1 MKIPYLKKKPE
12 LKSYH
17 NVTWEDNYSWIH
29 QKNILEVLRDKTK
42 LDPEVKNYL
51 DEENSYANYHL
62 KDTEN
67 LQKKLFDEIKG
78 RIKLDDE
85 SLPYKDHTYEYWSK
99 TTAVGNYSI
108 KLRKKIDTDL
118 VEEIWNGD
126 EEKKKLETEYF
137 GVGDLEVSNND
148 KYLGYSLDIKGSEYY
163 TIFIRDIKT
172 NEIITK
178 EISETSGGITFSL
191 DDKYVFYSKLDQN
204 HRARKIYRH
213 EIGNFNGQDELIFEE
228 KSEAFTVSIGLSSD
242 EKYYFINTS
251 DHNTSE
257 QYYFGVD
264 EINIKP
270 KLIIKREKGII
281 YSVSSW
287 DSKFFNHTNK
297 DAEDFKIDVS
307 DSLEKQNWKTFIPP
321 RDEVL
326 IGGCTFLKN
335 WIIRSETSNALDKLF
350 VKNISSGVE
359 EELIFSNETVYV
371 PGISLIQKDRDTD
384 NVYLGYSSPKTPSR
398 VYSYNLSTKTK
409 KLVKEQEIPSGHNP
423 EDYIVERVDYKSHD
437 GRLVPLTITR
447 HKKTK
452 IDGSANL
459 LLYGYG
465 SYGSS
470 MSPNFSSTRLSL
482 INRDIIWAT
491 AHIRGG
497 MEKGMKW
504 WKEGKLINKKNTF
517 EDYIHAAKY
526 LIDNNYSSKGKIIG
540 MGGSAGGLLMGAVV
554 NQAPELFLGIIM
566 AVPFVDSLTTNLDH
580 SLPLTVGEFDEF
592 GNAKD
597 IKEHFDYIFSYA
609 PYNNIKK
616 MDYPHIL
623 ITTSLSANTLAVTP
637 EPHENT
643 IFLLWSKLNGLN
655 FSTILSLAINVR
667 SSVFINS
674 EKGKQNEF
682 LIDPLLKPF
691 LGSAT
696 FPSNLS
702 ILLASI
708 TLNSFSEIFLSIS
721 CLSFTSFLF
730 SLAL

>member
-1 MKIPYLKKKPE
+1 M
-12 LKSYH
+12 
-17 NVTWEDNYSWIH
+17 
-29 QKNILEVLRDKTK
+29 EVLRDKTK

-148 KYLGYSLDIKGSEYY
+148 KYLGYSLDTKGSEYY

-172 NEIITK
+172 NKIITK
-178 EISETSGGITFSL
+178 EITETSGGITFSL
-191 DDKYVFYSKLDQN
+191 DDRYVFYSKLDQN

-213 EIGNFNGQDELIFEE
+213 EIGNFNNQDELIFEE

-264 EINIKP
+264 EINTKP
-270 KLIIKREKGII
+270 KLIMKREKGII

-287 DSKFFNHTNK
+287 DNKFYNHTNK

-307 DSLEKQNWKTFIPP
+307 DSLEKQNWETFIPP

-359 EELIFSNETVYV
+359 EELIFSNENVYV
-371 PGISLIQKDRDTD
+371 PGISLTQRDRDTD

-504 WKEGKLINKKNTF
+504 WKEGKLTNKKNTF

-623 ITTSLSANTLAVTP
+623 ITTSLSDNRVLFD
-637 EPHENT
+637 EPAKFTAKLRDYKTDNN
-643 IFLLWSKLNGLN
+643 LL
-655 FSTILSLAINVR
+655 
-667 SSVFINS
+667 
-674 EKGKQNEF
+674 
-682 LIDPLLKPF
+682 LLKTEMNA
-691 LGSAT
+691 GHGGKSGRDGA
-696 FPSNLS
+696 
-702 ILLASI
+702 IE
-708 TLNSFSEIFLSIS
+708 EIAIDYAF
-721 CLSFTSFLF
+721 
-730 SLAL
+730 ALKIAEKI

>member
-1 MKIPYLKKKPE
+1 MKIPHLKKKVE
-12 LKSYH
+12 LKSCH
-17 NVTWEDNYSWIH
+17 DVTWEDNYSWIH
-29 QKNILEVLRDKTK
+29 QQNILEVLKDKSK
-42 LDPEVKNYL
+42 LNPEVKKYL
-51 DEENSYANYHL
+51 DEENSYAEYHL
-62 KDTEN
+62 KDTKSV
-67 LQKKLFDEIKG
+67 QKKLFDEIKG

-85 SLPYKDHTYEYWSK
+85 SLPYKDHTYEYWTK
-99 TTAVGNYSI
+99 TTATGNYSI
-108 KLRKKIDTDL
+108 KLRKKIDTGD

-126 EEKKKLETEYF
+126 EEKKKLNTEYF
-137 GVGDLEVSNND
+137 GIGDLEVSNND

-172 NEIITK
+172 KKIISK

-191 DDKYVFYSKLDQN
+191 DDKYIFYSKLDEN

-213 EIGNFNGQDELIFEE
+213 EIGNLDDDDKLIFEE

-257 QYYFGVD
+257 QYYFNVN
-264 EINIKP
+264 EENPVP
-270 KLIIKREKGII
+270 KLIIQREKGVL
-281 YSVSSW
+281 YSISSW
-287 DSKFFNHTNK
+287 NDKFYNHTNK
-297 DAEDFKIDVS
+297 NAEDFKINIS
-307 DSLEKQNWKTFIPP
+307 DSLEIQSWKTFIESKN
-321 RDEVL
+321 EVL
-326 IGGCTFLKN
+326 IGGCTFLKD
-335 WIIRSETSNALDKLF
+335 WIIRSETSNALDKIF
-350 VKNISSGVE
+350 IKNISSGIE
-359 EELIFSNETVYV
+359 EELIVSDEKVCV
-371 PGISLIQKDRDTD
+371 PGISLTQRDRNTD

-398 VYSYNLSTKTK
+398 VYLYNLSTKSK
-409 KLVKEQEIPSGHNP
+409 KLVKEQEIPSGHNSD
-423 EDYIVERVDYKSHD
+423 DYIVERIEYKSHD

-452 IDGSANL
+452 IDGTSNL

-482 INRDIIWAT
+482 IDRDIIWAT

-504 WKEGKLINKKNTF
+504 WKEGKLTNKKNTF
-517 EDYIHAAKY
+517 KDYNFAAKY
-526 LIDNNYSSKGKIIG
+526 LIDHKYSSKGKIIG

-597 IKEHFDYIFSYA
+597 NKEHFDYIFSYA

-623 ITTSLSANTLAVTP
+623 ITTSLSDNRVLFD
-637 EPHENT
+637 EPAKFTAKLRDHKTDNN
-643 IFLLWSKLNGLN
+643 LL
-655 FSTILSLAINVR
+655 
-667 SSVFINS
+667 
-674 EKGKQNEF
+674 
-682 LIDPLLKPF
+682 LLKTEMNA
-691 LGSAT
+691 GHGGKSGRDGA
-696 FPSNLS
+696 
-702 ILLASI
+702 IE
-708 TLNSFSEIFLSIS
+708 EIAIDYAFALKIS
-721 CLSFTSFLF
+721 KKI
-730 SLAL
+730 

>member
-51 DEENSYANYHL
+51 DKENSYADYHL
-62 KDTEN
+62 KDTKN
-67 LQKKLFDEIKG
+67 LQKKLFDEIKA

-99 TTAVGNYSI
+99 TTAIGNYSI

-148 KYLGYSLDIKGSEYY
+148 KYLGYSLDTKGSEYY

-172 NEIITK
+172 NKIITK
-178 EISETSGGITFSL
+178 EITETSGGITFSL
-191 DDKYVFYSKLDQN
+191 DDRYVFYSKLDQN

-213 EIGNFNGQDELIFEE
+213 EIGNFNNQDELIFEE

-264 EINIKP
+264 EINTKP
-270 KLIIKREKGII
+270 KLIMKREKGII

-287 DSKFFNHTNK
+287 DNKFYNHTNK

-307 DSLEKQNWKTFIPP
+307 DSLEKQNWETFIPP

-359 EELIFSNETVYV
+359 EELIFSNENVYV
-371 PGISLIQKDRDTD
+371 PGISLTQRNRDTD

-504 WKEGKLINKKNTF
+504 WKEGKLTNKKNTF

-580 SLPLTVGEFDEF
+580 SLPLTVGEF
-592 GNAKD
+592 
-597 IKEHFDYIFSYA
+597 
-609 PYNNIKK
+609 
-616 MDYPHIL
+616 
-623 ITTSLSANTLAVTP
+623 
-637 EPHENT
+637 
-643 IFLLWSKLNGLN
+643 
-655 FSTILSLAINVR
+655 ILS
-667 SSVFINS
+667 F
-674 EKGKQNEF
+674 EF
-682 LIDPLLKPF
+682 LF
-691 LGSAT
+691 RVST
-696 FPSNLS
+696 V
-702 ILLASI
+702 I
-708 TLNSFSEIFLSIS
+708 TLFIAISFIVRLTKVIQKHLSSTNSRFRVGNHLM
-721 CLSFTSFLF
+721 
-730 SLAL
+730 

>member
-1 MKIPYLKKKPE
+1 MKVPYLKKKLE
-12 LKSYH
+12 IKSYH

-29 QKNILEVLRDKTK
+29 QKNILEVLKDTTK

-163 TIFIRDIKT
+163 TIFIRDIET

-178 EISETSGGITFSL
+178 KITETSGGITFSL

-213 EIGNFNGQDELIFEE
+213 EIGNFNSLDELIFEE

-264 EINIKP
+264 EINTKP

-287 DSKFFNHTNK
+287 DSKFYNHTNK

-359 EELIFSNETVYV
+359 EELIFSNENVYV
-371 PGISLIQKDRDTD
+371 PGISLTQKDRDTD

-623 ITTSLSANTLAVTP
+623 ITTSLSDNRVLFD
-637 EPHENT
+637 EPAKFTAKLREYKTDNN
-643 IFLLWSKLNGLN
+643 LL
-655 FSTILSLAINVR
+655 
-667 SSVFINS
+667 
-674 EKGKQNEF
+674 
-682 LIDPLLKPF
+682 LLKTEMNA
-691 LGSAT
+691 GHGGKSGRDGA
-696 FPSNLS
+696 
-702 ILLASI
+702 IE
-708 TLNSFSEIFLSIS
+708 EIAIDYAF
-721 CLSFTSFLF
+721 
-730 SLAL
+730 ALKVAKKI